1 MPSLIVRDSKNG
13 RVKEIP
19 LRKRRFT
26 IGKSDWNDLV
36 LPRETIA
43 REHCVIFF
51 REDAFLVRDLS
62 GDRPGT
68 MLDGKKVEGDAPIAD
83 GARIEVGDFEILF
96 KTQRERTKGGQA
108 SNEDPEAAGSAKG
121 SAGGAEDSA
130 DDADPQTKAR
140 KMCHQRLLEAK
151 ELKRIDFEKI
161 SEAEAR
167 ERTER
172 VVVAIIKEIEAEN
185 VLPTGIDKHLL
196 LKEVLDEALGL
207 GPLEDLLADDDVNE
221 IMVNAWDKVYIERK
235 GHGMILSDKR
245 FTSNDQV
252 IHVIRRII
260 APVGRRINEQTPIV
274 DARLKDGSRVNA
286 IIPPLAVSGPSL
298 TIRKFPKHRLFVD
311 DLIKFGSLSRG
322 MGKFLE
328 LAVRERMNVVISG
341 GTGSGKTTLLNVVG
355 SFIPK
360 HERVVTVED
369 VSELK
374 LPQDHVVT
382 LESRPPNLEGQGAI
396 SIRDL
401 VKNCL
406 RMRPDR
412 IVVGECRSGEALDM
426 LQAMN
431 TGHDGSMTTIH
442 SNSPR
447 DCISRIETL
456 VLMAGMDLPSRAIR
470 EQIAAAVNV
479 IVQQTRL
486 SDGSRKV
493 TAISEITGMEGG
505 IVTLND
511 IYKFN
516 QTGFTPEGKVIG
528 KHEATGQIPVFV
540 GKLRKRG
547 IKIDMSM
554 FENEKPEKA
563 EREEKKA

>member
-1 MPSLIVRDSKNG
+1 MPSLIVRDSRNG

-51 REDAFLVRDLS
+51 RDDAFLVRDLS
-62 GDRPGT
+62 GDKPGT
-68 MLDGKKVEGDAPIAD
+68 MLDGKKVAGDAPIND

-96 KTQRERTKGGQA
+96 KAQRERTKGGDDGDGKTSA
-108 SNEDPEAAGSAKG
+108 SGKSPEGGKAEEDES
-121 SAGGAEDSA
+121 
-130 DDADPQTKAR
+130 DPQRKAR
-140 KMCHQRLLEAK
+140 RMCHQKLLEAK

-161 SEAEAR
+161 SDAEAR
-167 ERTER
+167 DRTEK
-172 VVVAIIKEIEAEN
+172 VVVQIIKELEAGSE
-185 VLPTGIDKHLL
+185 LPSGIDKHQL

-207 GPLEDLLADDDVNE
+207 GPLEDLLADDDINE
-221 IMVNAWDKVYIERK
+221 IMVNAWDKIYVERK
-235 GHGMILSDKR
+235 GVGMVLSDKR

-252 IHVIRRII
+252 VHVIRRII

-286 IIPPLAVSGPSL
+286 VIPPLAVSGPSL

-311 DLIKFGSLSRG
+311 DLVKFGSLTRG

-328 LAVRERMNVVISG
+328 LAVRERMNIVISG
-341 GTGSGKTTLLNVVG
+341 GTGSGKTTLLNVVS

-396 SIRDL
+396 TIRDL

-431 TGHDGSMTTIH
+431 TGHDGSMTTIR

-479 IVQQTRL
+479 IVQQTRI

-493 TAISEITGMEGG
+493 TAISEVTGMESGV
-505 IVTLND
+505 VTLND
-511 IYKFN
+511 IFLFK
-516 QTGFTPEGKVIG
+516 QTGFTSDGKVIG
-528 KHEATGQIPVFV
+528 KHEPTGQTPNFV
-540 GKLRKRG
+540 SKLRKRG

-554 FENEKPEKA
+554 FAPEGGEKSG
-563 EREEKKA
+563 

>member
-1 MPSLIVRDSKNG
+1 MPSLIVRDSRNG

-36 LPRETIA
+36 LPRESIA

-51 REDAFLVRDLS
+51 RDDAFLVRDLS
-62 GDRPGT
+62 GDKPGT
-68 MLDGKKVEGDAPIAD
+68 VLDGKKVDGDAPIND

-96 KTQRERTKGGQA
+96 KAQRERTTGKELQEAGA
-108 SNEDPEAAGSAKG
+108 EAAKAPSGKG
-121 SAGGAEDSA
+121 AGATKAS
-130 DDADPQTKAR
+130 DDEADPQRRAR
-140 KMCHQRLLEAK
+140 RMCHQKLLEAK

-161 SEAEAR
+161 SDAEAR
-167 ERTER
+167 DRTER
-172 VVVAIIKEIEAEN
+172 VVVSIIKELESEEA
-185 VLPTGIDKHLL
+185 LPEGIDRHLL

-207 GPLEDLLADDDVNE
+207 GPLEDLLADDDINE
-221 IMVNAWDKVYIERK
+221 IMVNAWDKIYIEKK
-235 GHGMILSDKR
+235 GAGMILSDKR
-245 FTSNDQV
+245 FTSNEQV
-252 IHVIRRII
+252 VHVIRRII

-286 IIPPLAVSGPSL
+286 VIPPLAVSGPSL
-298 TIRKFPKHRLFVD
+298 TIRKFPKHRLFVE
-311 DLIKFGSLSRG
+311 DLIKFGSMTKG

-328 LAVRERMNVVISG
+328 LAVRERMNIVISG
-341 GTGSGKTTLLNVVG
+341 GTGSGKTTLLNVVS

-382 LESRPPNLEGQGAI
+382 LESRPPNLEGEGAI
-396 SIRDL
+396 TIRDL

-479 IVQQTRL
+479 IVQQTRI

-493 TAISEITGMEGG
+493 TAISEVTGIEGG
-505 IVTLND
+505 VVTLND
-511 IYKFN
+511 IFKFN
-516 QTGFTPEGKVIG
+516 QTGFTPDGKVVG
-528 KHEATGQIPVFV
+528 KHEPTGQIPTFV
-540 GKLRKRG
+540 SKLRKRG

-554 FENEKPEKA
+554 FAPEGGA
-563 EREEKKA
+563 ATA

>member
-1 MPSLIVRDSKNG
+1 MPSLIVRDSRNG

-36 LPRETIA
+36 LPRESIA

-51 REDAFLVRDLS
+51 RDDAFLVRDLS
-62 GDRPGT
+62 GDKPGT
-68 MLDGKKVEGDAPIAD
+68 VLDGKKVEGDLPIND

-96 KTQRERTKGGQA
+96 KAQRERTKGGEDDGKTSA
-108 SNEDPEAAGSAKG
+108 SGKAEAK
-121 SAGGAEDSA
+121 AEEEET
-130 DDADPQTKAR
+130 DPQRKAR
-140 KMCHQRLLEAK
+140 RMCHQKLLEAK

-161 SEAEAR
+161 SDAEAR
-167 ERTER
+167 DRTEK
-172 VVVAIIKEIEAEN
+172 VVVQIIKELDSESA
-185 VLPTGIDKHLL
+185 LPEGIDKHQL

-207 GPLEDLLADDDVNE
+207 GPLEDLLADDDINE
-221 IMVNAWDKVYIERK
+221 IMVNAWDKIYVERK
-235 GHGMILSDKR
+235 GAGMVLSDKR

-286 IIPPLAVSGPSL
+286 VIPPLAVSGPSL
-298 TIRKFPKHRLFVD
+298 TIRKFPKHRLFVE

-328 LAVRERMNVVISG
+328 LAVRERMNIVISG
-341 GTGSGKTTLLNVVG
+341 GTGSGKTTLLNVVS

-374 LPQDHVVT
+374 LPQEHVVT
-382 LESRPPNLEGQGAI
+382 LEARPPNLEGQGAI
-396 SIRDL
+396 TIRDL

-447 DCISRIETL
+447 DCVSRIETL

-505 IVTLND
+505 VVTLND
-511 IYKFN
+511 IFLFK
-516 QTGFTPEGKVIG
+516 QSGFTQEGKVIG
-528 KHEATGQIPVFV
+528 KHEPTGQIPNFV
-540 GKLRKRG
+540 SKLRKRG
-547 IKIDMSM
+547 IKIDMTM
-554 FENEKPEKA
+554 FAPEDEKS
-563 EREEKKA
+563 R